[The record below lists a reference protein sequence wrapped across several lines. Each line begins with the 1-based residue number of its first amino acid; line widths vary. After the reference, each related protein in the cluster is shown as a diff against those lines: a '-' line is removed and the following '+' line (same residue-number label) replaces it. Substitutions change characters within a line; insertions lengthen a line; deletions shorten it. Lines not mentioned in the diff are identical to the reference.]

1 MRRQLAIN
9 LKYCCSA
16 RRVTQNM
23 SASRSLPLIW
33 LGGNFENA
41 AYSFKQA
48 SVQVSLNTN
57 VYCDELEDI
66 SDLKIF
72 LNVSAG
78 HWKRCGGPHVAR
90 GPLFAHPCSIVHRI
104 MSPKDWS
111 EWRWAFSFHC
121 VENWLLWRV
130 MCGTKRLNPFFR
142 LHETSEVLKYRMQ

>member
-1 MRRQLAIN
+1 
-9 LKYCCSA
+9 
-16 RRVTQNM
+16 M

-78 HWKRCGGPHVAR
+78 H
-90 GPLFAHPCSIVHRI
+90 
-104 MSPKDWS
+104 
-111 EWRWAFSFHC
+111 
-121 VENWLLWRV
+121 
-130 MCGTKRLNPFFR
+130 
-142 LHETSEVLKYRMQ
+142 